1 MHLTITRFE
10 VWCARVGAA
19 CRRGLALALMP
30 LLLLMLAGCLPG
42 EERVPSVIS
51 VRSGAG
57 QTALPGA
64 ACEQKVVI
72 EVFGPPRHSHLGAPS
87 QRRPATDVR
96 VQIEPVYSDSGATAE
111 PAIGSTDKGGIFR
124 ATLCLG
130 RALGDQYFKVTCP
143 DFSEV
148 KPVFFHVVNGLQLIG
163 NNQET
168 LAGDELPAPI
178 QLRVVDEDQRPL
190 ANVPVFFTR
199 TSGSPKAKLS
209 ARRVMTNA
217 DGLATTMFESAE
229 GYTGKYEILAEVG
242 DNHSAFRSRGV
253 VIQAMAI
260 SRVNIVIGVLGGL
273 GIFIFGMMLMSDGLQ
288 QFAGDRLKGLLQLFT
303 GNRFF
308 AMLAGMV
315 VTSLIQSSSACTV
328 MVVGFV
334 NASLL
339 NLTQAIGVI
348 LGASIGTTI
357 TAQMVSFKLD
367 GLALPAI
374 SIGVIFVL
382 VAKKSQMRGVGNAIL
397 GFGLLFYGMTLMSKE
412 LKAIAD
418 FPTFVS
424 FFRMFDCTPDAA
436 GYPPFMAVLGAI
448 AVGTVM
454 TMVVQSS
461 SATVGLAIALADSGL
476 INFYT
481 AVPLILGD
489 NIGTTIT
496 GFLAAIN
503 TNRTAMQTALA
514 ATITKLLGVF
524 IMVPLLYVP
533 WEKVPCFL
541 QLVNTIT
548 SGDVF
553 SETPENIGRHV
564 AAAHSLFNICNV
576 IMFLPFVNAI
586 AAAVRFVL
594 PAKVAGEGGEGRI
607 CYLEPHLLN
616 TPSAALNQVLFALI
630 SMTREAMTLSQ
641 KAINAVLH
649 CDKSEAEQVRAM
661 ENRVDDAQRDIIDYL
676 VKLTRRTLS
685 ERQSA
690 TIPVFMHCVNDVER
704 IGDRAINIFDLTEP
718 LALQNDGPFSEWAVN
733 EITEINEHIRKL
745 ADLLIE
751 GMTKNDESAITK
763 VVQLEAE
770 VKMMTSR
777 FERNHEARLNSKA
790 CTVEKGVV
798 YDEMLANLERIAAHL
813 SNVAQRAKDMLL
825 HHVDFK
831 MPVAA
836 TATGIPQPAASK

>member
-1 MHLTITRFE
+1 MHLTTTCFVSRP
-10 VWCARVGAA
+10 VQAGAIWRRA
-19 CRRGLALALMP
+19 CGLLLLP
-30 LLLLMLAGCLPG
+30 LLLFILAGCLPG
-42 EERVPSVIS
+42 EERVPSLIS

-57 QTALPGA
+57 QTTLPGV
-64 ACEQKVVI
+64 ACQEKVVI
-72 EVFGPPRHSHLGAPS
+72 EILGPLRHSHLGAPS

-96 VQIEPVYSDSGATAE
+96 VQVEPVYADSGATVE
-111 PAIGSTDKGGIFR
+111 PAIGQTDKGGFFR
-124 ATLCLG
+124 VTLCPG
-130 RALGDQYFKVTCP
+130 HMLGDQYFKVSCP
-143 DFSEV
+143 DFPEV
-148 KPVFFHVVNGLQLIG
+148 KPVFFHIVNGLQLSG
-163 NNQET
+163 DNQET

-178 QLRVVDEDQRPL
+178 QLRVVDEKQQPL
-190 ANVPVFFTR
+190 AGVPVFFTPI
-199 TSGSPKAKLS
+199 SGSPKAKLS
-209 ARRVMTNA
+209 ARRVLTNA
-217 DGLATTMFESAE
+217 DGLATTLFESAD

-242 DNHSAFRSRGV
+242 DSHSAFRSRGV
-253 VIQAMAI
+253 LIRALAI

-288 QFAGDRLKGLLQLFT
+288 QFAGDRLKSLLQLFT

-308 AMLAGMV
+308 AMLAGLV

-348 LGASIGTTI
+348 LGSSIGTTV

-374 SIGVIFVL
+374 SIGVIFML
-382 VAKKSQMRGVGNAIL
+382 VAKKSQTRGVGNAIL
-397 GFGLLFYGMTLMSKE
+397 GFGLLFYGMTMMSRE

-503 TNRTAMQTALA
+503 TSRTAMQTALA
-514 ATITKLLGVF
+514 ATITKVIGVL
-524 IMVPLLYVP
+524 IMVPLLYIP
-533 WEKVPCFL
+533 WNQAPCFL
-541 QLVNTIT
+541 QLVNVIT

-553 SETPENIGRHV
+553 AEPPENIGRHL
-564 AAAHSLFNICNV
+564 AAAHTLFNICNV
-576 IMFLPFVNAI
+576 MLFLPFINAV
-586 AAAVRFVL
+586 AATVRFIL
-594 PAKVAGEGGEGRI
+594 PDKAPGEGGESRI

-616 TPSAALNQVLFALI
+616 TPSAALNQVLFSLI
-630 SMTREAMTLSQ
+630 SMTREAMALSQ
-641 KAINAVLH
+641 KAINALLH
-649 CDKSEAEQVRAM
+649 CDQSEDEQVRAM
-661 ENRVDDAQRDIIDYL
+661 ENRIDDAQRDIIDYL
-676 VKLTRRTLS
+676 VKLTRRRLS
-685 ERQSA
+685 EKQSA
-690 TIPVFMHCVNDVER
+690 IIPVFMHCVNDVER
-704 IGDRAINIFDLTEP
+704 IGDRAINIFDLVEP
-718 LALQNDGPFSEWAVN
+718 LVSQNDGPFSEWAIN
-733 EITEINEHIRKL
+733 EIKEINEHICKL
-745 ADLLIE
+745 SDLLIE
-751 GMTKNDESAITK
+751 GMTKNDENAITK

-777 FERNHEARLNSKA
+777 FERNHEARLKSKA

-813 SNVAQRAKDMLL
+813 SNVAQRANDMLR
-825 HHVDFK
+825 HHVDF
-831 MPVAA
+831 MVPGPAQTLAA
-836 TATGIPQPAASK
+836 LATKK